1 MIPSFP
7 RRFGRPF
14 RFSRP
19 LPSLLLLALILSGCA
34 TRSWNAPLD
43 DTDHAPRYDFS
54 SRLPRDN
61 AQNVFVVLA
70 FSGGGTRA
78 AAFSYGVLKA
88 LRSTSVTIDGKTG
101 SLLDQVDV
109 ISSVSGGSYT
119 AAYYGLFGDRIFTD
133 FEPQFLK
140 RDVEDGML
148 GEILNPLN
156 DGSLLRGDYNRG
168 DLAAHWLDNNLF
180 GHKTFSDMSVGHLP
194 FVIINASDIN
204 TGLTFSFIQQRF
216 DFLCSNLNDYP
227 VANVVMASSAVPV
240 FFAPIAVR
248 NYDTNCAERRDS
260 WVPYELALDD
270 TYTRKHQ
277 VARALGRYFQPKR
290 MPVVRLL
297 DGGITDN
304 LGVRGS
310 MMSPVAHYGNVEDM
324 AGAFTPEALN
334 RVTKVLVIVANAQVY
349 PDYDWSRDATD
360 PSIPDVLTSSFNAA
374 VSILS
379 TETVSL
385 AKDGFEM
392 WAERINER
400 RPPGMPKVSVDFA
413 TLTFD
418 DIRDARERARFNAIP
433 TTLSLPAKD
442 VGDLESLAGSLVQ
455 QSPEIRNFAR
465 SLH

>member
-1 MIPSFP
+1 MAA
-7 RRFGRPF
+7 
-14 RFSRP
+14 
-19 LPSLLLLALILSGCA
+19 LLLAIALSGCA
-34 TRSWNAPLD
+34 TRSWNAPLEEWD
-43 DTDHAPRYDFS
+43 QAPRYDFS

-88 LRSTSVTIDGKTG
+88 LRDTPVTIDGKTG
-101 SLLDQVDV
+101 PLLDQVDV

-119 AAYYGLFGDRIFTD
+119 AAYYGLFGNRIFRD
-133 FEPQFLK
+133 FEPRFLK

-148 GEILNPLN
+148 AELADPLN
-156 DGSLLRGDYNRG
+156 DGALLRSDYNRS
-168 DLAAHWLDNNLF
+168 DLAAHWLDGNVF
-180 GHKTFSDMSVGHLP
+180 DHKAFADMSLGHLP
-194 FVIINASDIN
+194 FIIINASDIN
-204 TGLTFSFIQQRF
+204 TGLTFSFIQQQF

-227 VANVVMASSAVPV
+227 VANAVMASSAVPAI
-240 FFAPIAVR
+240 FAPIAVR
-248 NYDTNCAERRDS
+248 NYDTRCAERRDS

-270 TYTRKHQ
+270 IYTRKHQ
-277 VARALGRYFQPKR
+277 VARSLARYFHPRR

-324 AGAFTPEALN
+324 AGAFTPEALD

-349 PDYDWSRDATD
+349 NEYDWSRAGTD
-360 PSIPDVLTSSFNAA
+360 PTIPEMLISSFDAA
-374 VSILS
+374 VDILS

-385 AKDGFEM
+385 AKNGFQM
-392 WAERINER
+392 WADRINAR
-400 RPPGMPKVSVDFA
+400 RKPGMPKVTVDFA

-418 DIRDARERARFNAIP
+418 DIKDANERKRFNAIP
-433 TTLSLPAKD
+433 TSLSLPAKD
-442 VGDLESLAGSLVQ
+442 VDDLENLATSLVR
-455 QSPEIRNFAR
+455 QSPEIRTFTK